1 MRAARSGLLAAVLA
15 LHAGGALGQGS
26 GPLSAI
32 DWLSESVDIPV
43 QSGWPVTP
51 EDEAPMPEITMR
63 PLDRPRPDAVG
74 LFPASRAGLSAAL
87 WGDSTASDL
96 AALVDALPE
105 DTLPALRDLHLRLL
119 LAEFTPPREDEVS
132 TDPSPLLRA
141 RLEKL
146 YEIGALDQAGAL
158 LEALEPSDPA
168 LRLMRF
174 EIALLLGQEAGACA
188 DVLAPAPAPL
198 SENAAIFC
206 LARAGDWPAAEA
218 RLEQASA
225 AATLP
230 AEEVALLV
238 RFLDIE
244 DDTHEPAPPPDPAT
258 LSRLSPLDWAILE
271 AVGDYVP
278 SHHLPV
284 AFAHAD
290 LRGTIGWRGQIEAA
304 ERLVR
309 AGALPAN
316 RLLGLYTERAAAASG
331 GIWERVRA
339 VQALDAALAGGDA
352 GVIGAALLRAWPQFL
367 SGELE
372 VPFALLYAPALD
384 PARLSGAAAETA
396 FAVGMLS
403 PDYETLAL
411 ATETPTGRQAALVAV
426 ARGLPPPG
434 SGALES
440 ALSEAFADPPP
451 LSPAAAA
458 LLADNRPGEA
468 ALAALVALGNPVDLR
483 SLSESLGVLRAI
495 GLEDTARRTALQ
507 LLLLERRG

>member
-1 MRAARSGLLAAVLA
+1 MQAARHGLLAAVLA
-15 LHAGGALGQGS
+15 LGGAEAGAQGT

-32 DWLSESVDIPV
+32 DWLNESVDIPV
-43 QSGWPVTP
+43 QTGWPVSP
-51 EDEAPMPEITMR
+51 EGAGPLPEITMR
-63 PLDRPRPDAVG
+63 PLDRPRPEAVG

-87 WGDSTASDL
+87 WGNSTATDL
-96 AALVDALPE
+96 AALIDALPD

-119 LAEFTPPREDEVS
+119 LAEFLPPREEDGAS
-132 TDPSPLLRA
+132 DPSPLLRA
-141 RLEKL
+141 RMEKL
-146 YEIGALDQAGAL
+146 FDIGALDQAGAL
-158 LEALEPSDPA
+158 LDALEPTDPA

-174 EIALLLGQEAGACA
+174 EIALLLGQEAAACA
-188 DVLAPAPAPL
+188 DVLTPAPASLPE
-198 SENAAIFC
+198 SAVIFC

-218 RLEQASA
+218 RLTRASIEG
-225 AATLP
+225 TLP
-230 AEEVALLV
+230 PSEVALLV

-258 LSRLSPLDWAILE
+258 LSRLSALDWAILE

-278 SHHLPV
+278 SYHLPV

-316 RLLGLYTERAAAASG
+316 RLLGLYTERTAAASG

-352 GVIGAALLRAWPQFL
+352 GAIGAALLRAWPQFL

-372 VPFALLYAPALD
+372 VPFALLYAPMLE
-384 PARLSGAAAETA
+384 PQRLSGAAAEAA
-396 FAVGMLS
+396 FAIGMLS

-411 ATETPTGRQAALVAV
+411 ATEAPTGRQAALVAV

-434 SGALES
+434 NGALES

-458 LLADNRPGEA
+458 LLADDRAGEA
-468 ALAALVALGNPVDLR
+468 ALQALVALGNPVDLR